1 MARRNEAHDVVVESI
16 TGALLIL
23 MQKKPLNEINVS
35 ELCTKAGVSRVS
47 FYRNFTSLKDI
58 LTKYLKKCTDDWWTE
73 FSKKSEDDIRQSFWK
88 ELLNQYK
95 MNTDLINLLKKNNIT
110 YIIKDHIFS
119 CCGPKP
125 EHDEKTA
132 YICACLSGLIYGF
145 VDEWIRRGMT
155 ESAPEIDM
163 RKLVSLADDL

>member
-47 FYRNFTSLKDI
+47 FYRNFTSLEDI
-58 LTKYLKKCTDDWWTE
+58 LTKYLKKCTEDWWTE

-155 ESAPEIDM
+155 DSAPEIDIH
-163 RKLVSLADDL
+163 KLVSLADDL

>member
-47 FYRNFTSLKDI
+47 FYRNFTSLEDI

-88 ELLNQYK
+88 ELLNQ
-95 MNTDLINLLKKNNIT
+95 
-110 YIIKDHIFS
+110 
-119 CCGPKP
+119 
-125 EHDEKTA
+125 
-132 YICACLSGLIYGF
+132 
-145 VDEWIRRGMT
+145 
-155 ESAPEIDM
+155 
-163 RKLVSLADDL
+163 